1 LPGLQHALEGKS
13 RTMITNYPV
22 RKTKRHCL
30 ESIDLSLS
38 TFDGESTTITF
49 VRRNFGC
56 SGPTW
61 RVRKFKLIDITP
73 ASQQRLARSLDARPM
88 RVFTMALV
96 DVLGISFQATPKA
109 YTDTRTHFFTFP
121 KEPAP

>member
-1 LPGLQHALEGKS
+1 
-13 RTMITNYPV
+13 MITNYPV
-22 RKTKRHCL
+22 RKTKRRCL

-38 TFDGESTTITF
+38 TFDGASTTITF

-61 RVRKFKLIDITP
+61 RVRKFQLTGITP
-73 ASQQRLARSLDARPM
+73 ASQQRLARALDAKPM
-88 RVFTMALV
+88 HVFIMVLA
-96 DVLGISFQATPKA
+96 DVLGVSFQATPKA